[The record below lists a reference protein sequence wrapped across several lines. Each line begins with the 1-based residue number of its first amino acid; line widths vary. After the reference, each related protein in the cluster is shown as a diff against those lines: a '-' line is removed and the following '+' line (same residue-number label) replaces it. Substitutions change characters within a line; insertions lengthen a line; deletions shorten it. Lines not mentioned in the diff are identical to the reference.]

1 MYLYENKKKN
11 SIWKSI
17 ALIFATVVVTVFAMQ
32 YVPNM
37 FAQNENAEVQ
47 RLSNEQSLKT
57 EPDEVKD
64 DKNNVVNIVENNMKS
79 VVGISVLQ
87 PDEKSL
93 FDVNVTQKWGIG
105 TGIILSDNGYILT
118 NQHLAKNKNSKVTVT
133 LDDGNAVQGK
143 VIWVEKNLDLAIIK
157 IEEKNLTPAD
167 LGDSSNLKIG
177 ENVIAIGNPLG
188 LEFQR
193 SVTSGIISGLNRSI
207 MFEENGNNIFMEDLI
222 QTDASINSGNSGGP
236 LINSN
241 GEVIGINTVKITTAE
256 GIGFALPINV
266 IKPILEKLKNSGT
279 FQEGYLGIYAHDK
292 EVVPYINSQ
301 VQLDRGIYVVSVDES
316 GPSGKAG
323 VKVGDIII
331 SIDQNDI
338 DKMIDLREYIY
349 SKSPNTKVTLKIM
362 RDNKEIDIV
371 VTLGKKT

>member
-11 SIWKSI
+11 NVWKNI
-17 ALIFATVVVTVFAMQ
+17 GLIFVTVIVTAFVMQ
-32 YVPNM
+32 YVPDM
-37 FAQNENAEVQ
+37 FAQNENSEVQ
-47 RLSNEQSLKT
+47 RLSNEQSVKLNQN
-57 EPDEVKD
+57 EMKD
-64 DKNNVVNIVENNMKS
+64 DEKDIVNIVENNMKS

-93 FDVNVTQKWGIG
+93 LDVNVTQKWGIG

-133 LDDGNAVQGK
+133 LDDGDAVQGK

-157 IEEKNLTPAD
+157 IEKENLTPAS
-167 LGDSSNLKIG
+167 LGDSSNIKIG
-177 ENVIAIGNPLG
+177 ESVIAIGNPLG

-193 SVTSGIISGLNRSI
+193 SVTSGIVSGLNRSI

-241 GEVIGINTVKITTAE
+241 GDVIGINTVKITTAE

-266 IKPILEKLKNSGT
+266 IKPILEKLETSGT

-292 EVVPYINSQ
+292 EVVPYVNSQ
-301 VQLDRGIYVVSVDES
+301 VQLDRGIYVVSVDEK

-323 VKVGDIII
+323 IKVGDIII
-331 SIDQNDI
+331 SIDQNDVN
-338 DKMIDLREYIY
+338 KMIELREYIY
-349 SKSPNTKVTLKIM
+349 SKSPNTKVTLKII
-362 RDNKEIDIV
+362 RDDKQIDIV
-371 VTLGKKT
+371 VTLGKKI

>member
-11 SIWKSI
+11 NVWKNI
-17 ALIFATVVVTVFAMQ
+17 GLIFVTVIVTVFVMQ
-32 YVPNM
+32 YVPDM
-37 FAQNENAEVQ
+37 FAQNENSKVQ
-47 RLSNEQSLKT
+47 RLSNEQSVKLNQT
-57 EPDEVKD
+57 EIKD
-64 DKNNVVNIVENNMKS
+64 DENDIINIVENNMKS

-93 FDVNVTQKWGIG
+93 LDVNVTQKWGIG

-133 LDDGNAVQGK
+133 LDDGDAVQGK

-157 IEEKNLTPAD
+157 IEKENLTPAS
-167 LGDSSNLKIG
+167 LGDSSNIKIG
-177 ENVIAIGNPLG
+177 ESVIAIGNPLG

-193 SVTSGIISGLNRSI
+193 SVTSGIVSGLNRSI

-241 GEVIGINTVKITTAE
+241 GDVIGINTVKITTAE

-266 IKPILEKLKNSGT
+266 IKPILEKLETSGT

-301 VQLDRGIYVVSVDES
+301 VQLDRGIYVVSVDEN

-323 VKVGDIII
+323 IKVGDIII
-331 SIDQNDI
+331 SIDQNDV
-338 DKMIDLREYIY
+338 DKMIELREYIY
-349 SKSPNTKVTLKIM
+349 SKSPNTKVTLKII
-362 RDNKEIDIV
+362 RDDKQIDIV

>member
-11 SIWKSI
+11 NVWKNI
-17 ALIFATVVVTVFAMQ
+17 GLIFGTVIVTIFVMQ
-32 YVPNM
+32 YVPDM
-37 FAQNENAEVQ
+37 FAQNENSGVQ
-47 RLSNEQSLKT
+47 RLSNEQSVKLNQS
-57 EPDEVKD
+57 EIKD
-64 DKNNVVNIVENNMKS
+64 DENNIVNIVENNMKS

-93 FDVNVTQKWGIG
+93 LDINVTQKWGIG

-133 LDDGNAVQGK
+133 LDDGDTVQGK

-157 IEEKNLTPAD
+157 IEKENLTPAS
-167 LGDSSNLKIG
+167 LGDSSNIKTG
-177 ENVIAIGNPLG
+177 ESVIAIGNPLG

-241 GEVIGINTVKITTAE
+241 GDVIGINTVKITSAE

-266 IKPILEKLKNSGT
+266 IKPILEKLETSGT

-301 VQLDRGIYVVSVDES
+301 VKLDKGIYVVSVDEN

-323 VKVGDIII
+323 IKVGDIII
-331 SIDQNDI
+331 SIDQNYI
-338 DKMIDLREYIY
+338 DKMIELREYIY
-349 SKSPNTKVTLKIM
+349 SKSPNTKVTLKII
-362 RDNKEIDIV
+362 RDNKQIDVV